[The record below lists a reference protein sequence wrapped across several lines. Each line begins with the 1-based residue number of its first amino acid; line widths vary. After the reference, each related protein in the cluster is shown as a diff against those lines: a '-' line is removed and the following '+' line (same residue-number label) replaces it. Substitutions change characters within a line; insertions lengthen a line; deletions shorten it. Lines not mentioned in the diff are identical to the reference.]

1 MATTRFEARVET
13 DVLAVIRRAAE
24 IQGRTMSVNALRR
37 AASSEIPAVALTVD
51 AKDEGAAA
59 FSMATSAFSPSR
71 TTRWRCFCRWRRSS
85 RRGRRITQRRE
96 PGFGRLFLMH
106 IQCR

>member
-59 FSMATSAFSPSR
+59 FYGHF
-71 TTRWRCFCRWRRSS
+71 
-85 RRGRRITQRRE
+85 
-96 PGFGRLFLMH
+96 GFQSLTHDPLALFLPLATV
-106 IQCR
+106 